1 VTAIEFAARTDRG
14 LVRSENQDAWFAD
27 PEAGVYGVADGMG
40 GHQAGSIAARLTAE
54 TLPILLAKKLGHGSS
69 RSDEEFVAD
78 IQSVFADLSTSL
90 REESRREP
98 RLRGMGAT
106 VVGAIVRGDRL
117 LIVHLGD
124 SRAYHFRDGRLSQ
137 LTRDHSLVQKLVE
150 CGAITPEQAT
160 RHPGRAQ
167 ITRYL
172 GMEGDSLPEVD
183 LNVRLQT
190 GDRLLLCT
198 DGLSG
203 MISEEAMCRVLADSP
218 APVDACEAL
227 VRAANE
233 AGGQDNVTALVLNIA
248 PA

>member
-1 VTAIEFAARTDRG
+1 MTAIEFAARTDRG

-27 PEAGVYGVADGMG
+27 PDAGIYGVADGMG

-54 TLPILLAKKLGHGSS
+54 TLPVLLAKKLGPLNA
-69 RSDEEFVAD
+69 RSDGDFVAD
-78 IQSVFADLSTSL
+78 VQGVFADLSTGL

-106 VVGAIVRGDRL
+106 VVAAIVRRDRL

-124 SRAYHFRDGRLSQ
+124 SRAYLFRDGRLNQ
-137 LTRDHSLVQKLVE
+137 LTRDHSLVQKLVQF
-150 CGAITPEQAT
+150 GAITAEQAA

-183 LNVRLQT
+183 QNGQLQP

-198 DGLSG
+198 DGLSS
-203 MISEEAMCRVLADSP
+203 MISEEAMRRMLADSRAP
-218 APVDACEAL
+218 ADACEAL

-248 PA
+248 PD